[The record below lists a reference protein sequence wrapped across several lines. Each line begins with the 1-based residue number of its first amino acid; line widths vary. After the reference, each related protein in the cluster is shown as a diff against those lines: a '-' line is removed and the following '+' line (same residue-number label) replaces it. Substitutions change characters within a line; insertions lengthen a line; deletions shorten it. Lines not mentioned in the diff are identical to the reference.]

1 VIPPDDDPERDD
13 PGAGQ
18 SEPDGDGDDDSGD
31 EDFEGDASE
40 GDASGEEA
48 RDEAAP
54 GDEPFEEDEPAEDE
68 APPAREP
75 GYLWTFDEQEARLP
89 DHFATHMD
97 VLDEMEAPEI
107 LDLDLG
113 RADDYLLWAAAQS
126 LEEQEWTSQAI
137 DLLRRID
144 ASKKTHAA
152 LCYPEIRLRLHD
164 LLRERG
170 DYEEALA
177 ILDRVERDDP
187 ERRETCRERR
197 AEVLILTGRAEE
209 GLALFESAARAIP
222 DDPWV
227 PLAAAWALVRSG
239 DYDGAPA
246 WIKRA
251 EHAARRLEDE
261 EEIQSVDAEVER
273 LQTEARIRSERQK
286 RVAATAAAPVPA
298 PAKDSAPAG
307 VSMPAEGSAPAQR
320 APVDAEAARQE
331 ILGLLDAEEVRMTR
345 TPPRTEQEKSA
356 AVASLAALHHRA
368 SSGWDDAVERHDDQA
383 IATFDDLQW
392 EIVGV
397 AERFGLKLPGVES

>member
-1 VIPPDDDPERDD
+1 MIPPDDDPEEDD
-13 PGAGQ
+13 PEEGDDDR
-18 SEPDGDGDDDSGD
+18 EDPDGDEPEADGGADGD
-31 EDFEGDASE
+31 
-40 GDASGEEA
+40 
-48 RDEAAP
+48 P
-54 GDEPFEEDEPAEDE
+54 GDEAPQDDAHSVDGAHAEDDATAEDDEAPEDE
-68 APPAREP
+68 APATREP

-89 DHFATHMD
+89 DQFAVHMD
-97 VLDEMEAPEI
+97 VLDEMEAPDI

-113 RADDYLLWAAAQS
+113 RGDDYLLWAAAQS
-126 LEEQEWTSQAI
+126 LEEQEWISQAI

-144 ASKKTHAA
+144 ATKKTHPA

-187 ERRETCRERR
+187 ERRETCRERH
-197 AEVLILTGRAEE
+197 AEVLILTGRAAE

-251 EHAARRLEDE
+251 EHAARRLEDD

-286 RVAATAAAPVPA
+286 RTAAAAAAAPVPA
-298 PAKDSAPAG
+298 PE
-307 VSMPAEGSAPAQR
+307 EGSAPADTAATTGK
-320 APVDAEAARQE
+320 APVDFESVRQE
-331 ILGLLDAEEVRMTR
+331 ILGALDAEEVRLTR
-345 TPPRTEQEKSA
+345 TPPRTDPEKSA
-356 AVASLAALHHRA
+356 AVDSLAALHRRA
-368 SSGWDDAVERHDDQA
+368 SAGWDDAVERHDDQA
-383 IATFDDLQW
+383 IAAFDDLQW

-397 AERFGLKLPGVES
+397 AERFGLNLPGVE

>member
-1 VIPPDDDPERDD
+1 VIPPDDDPERDEPAAD
-13 PGAGQ
+13 ESGPGG
-18 SEPDGDGDDDSGD
+18 SRDDESGD
-31 EDFEGDASE
+31 QESE
-40 GDASGEEA
+40 GGTSDEA
-48 RDEAAP
+48 RDETAP
-54 GDEPFEEDEPAEDE
+54 GDEPFDEDEPAEE
-68 APPAREP
+68 ESPPAREP
-75 GYLWTFDEQEARLP
+75 GYLWTFDEQEAKLP
-89 DHFATHMD
+89 DQFATHMD

-144 ASKKTHAA
+144 ASKKTHPA

-197 AEVLILTGRAEE
+197 AEVLILTGRAGE
-209 GLALFESAARAIP
+209 GLALFESATRAIP

-239 DYDGAPA
+239 DYEGAPV

-286 RVAATAAAPVPA
+286 RVAAAAPA
-298 PAKDSAPAG
+298 P
-307 VSMPAEGSAPAQR
+307 R
-320 APVDAEAARQE
+320 APVDAESARQE
-331 ILGLLDAEEVRMTR
+331 ILGALDAEEVQLTR
-345 TPPRTEQEKSA
+345 TPPRTEPEKSE
-356 AVASLAALHHRA
+356 AVARLAALHRRA

-397 AERFGLKLPGVES
+397 AERFGLKLPGVE

>member
-1 VIPPDDDPERDD
+1 MIPPDDDPERDD
-13 PGAGQ
+13 PAADD
-18 SEPDGDGDDDSGD
+18 SEPGGSGHD
-31 EDFEGDASE
+31 ESEDEALEGDAS
-40 GDASGEEA
+40 SGEA

-54 GDEPFEEDEPAEDE
+54 GDEAFDEDEPAGDE
-68 APPAREP
+68 PPPAREP

-89 DHFATHMD
+89 DQFATHMD
-97 VLDEMEAPEI
+97 ILDEMEAPEI

-144 ASKKTHAA
+144 ASKKTHPA

-197 AEVLILTGRAEE
+197 AEVLILTGRARE

-239 DYDGAPA
+239 DYEGAPA

-261 EEIQSVDAEVER
+261 EEIQSVDTEVER

-286 RVAATAAAPVPA
+286 RVAAAAAAAAAAPVAGPAEDAA
-298 PAKDSAPAG
+298 PAADPMPSAPA
-307 VSMPAEGSAPAQR
+307 PRAPA
-320 APVDAEAARQE
+320 DAETSRQE

-356 AVASLAALHHRA
+356 AVARLAALHHRA

-397 AERFGLKLPGVES
+397 AERFGLKLPGVE

>member
-1 VIPPDDDPERDD
+1 MIPPDDDPDQDEAEADQ
-13 PGAGQ
+13 PEAAG
-18 SEPDGDGDDDSGD
+18 GGDD
-31 EDFEGDASE
+31 ETA
-40 GDASGEEA
+40 
-48 RDEAAP
+48 DEAP
-54 GDEPFEEDEPAEDE
+54 EDEGPEDDEPAEDE
-68 APPAREP
+68 PPAAREP

-89 DHFATHMD
+89 EQFAVHMD

-107 LDLDLG
+107 LDLNLG

-126 LEEQEWTSQAI
+126 LEEQEWISQAI

-144 ASKKTHAA
+144 ASKEIHPA

-170 DYEEALA
+170 DYDEALA

-197 AEVLILTGRAEE
+197 AEVLILTGRAAE

-251 EHAARRLEDE
+251 ERAARRLEDDE
-261 EEIQSVDAEVER
+261 EMQSVDAEVER

-286 RVAATAAAPVPA
+286 RVAAAAAAAAAAPVAA
-298 PAKDSAPAG
+298 PAEGLA
-307 VSMPAEGSAPAQR
+307 PAEGSAAAPGLVAAAR
-320 APVDAEAARQE
+320 APVDAEAVRQV
-331 ILGLLDAEEVRMTR
+331 ILGALDAEEVRMTR
-345 TPPRTEQEKSA
+345 TPPRTDPEKSA
-356 AVASLAALHHRA
+356 AVDTLAALHRRA
-368 SSGWDDAVERHDDQA
+368 SAAWDDAVERHDDQA
-383 IATFDDLQW
+383 IAAFDDLQW

-397 AERFGLKLPGVES
+397 AERFGLKLPGVE

>member
-1 VIPPDDDPERDD
+1 VIPPDDDL
-13 PGAGQ
+13 
-18 SEPDGDGDDDSGD
+18 DGDDLEAD
-31 EDFEGDASE
+31 EPEAGGDA
-40 GDASGEEA
+40 DA
-48 RDEAAP
+48 DP
-54 GDEPFEEDEPAEDE
+54 GDEAPEDDDPAEDE
-68 APPAREP
+68 TPAGHEP
-75 GYLWTFDEQEARLP
+75 GYLWTFDEQEERLP
-89 DHFATHMD
+89 DQFAVHMD
-97 VLDEMEAPEI
+97 VLDEMEAPDI
-107 LDLDLG
+107 LDLELA

-126 LEEQEWTSQAI
+126 LEEQEWIGQAI

-144 ASKKTHAA
+144 ASKQTHPA
-152 LCYPEIRLRLHD
+152 LSYPEIRLRLHD

-197 AEVLILTGRAEE
+197 AEVLILTGRAGE

-251 EHAARRLEDE
+251 EHAARRLEDD

-286 RVAATAAAPVPA
+286 RSAAAAATAVAAPVPEPPEDSGSEET
-298 PAKDSAPAG
+298 PAAAG
-307 VSMPAEGSAPAQR
+307 R
-320 APVDAEAARQE
+320 ALVDFEAVRQE
-331 ILGLLDAEEVRMTR
+331 ILAALDAEEVRLTR
-345 TPPRTEQEKSA
+345 TPPRTDPEKTT
-356 AVASLAALHHRA
+356 AVDSLAGLHRRA
-368 SSGWDDAVERHDDQA
+368 STGWDDAVVRHDDQA
-383 IATFDDLQW
+383 IAAFDDLQW

-397 AERFGLKLPGVES
+397 AERFGLKLPGVE

>member
-1 VIPPDDDPERDD
+1 MIPPDDDPDRDD
-13 PGAGQ
+13 SEEDGSGPGGSA
-18 SEPDGDGDDDSGD
+18 D
-31 EDFEGDASE
+31 DASE
-40 GDASGEEA
+40 DEALEGGASADEG

-54 GDEPFEEDEPAEDE
+54 ADETFDEDEPAEDE
-68 APPAREP
+68 PPPAREP

-89 DHFATHMD
+89 DQFAIHMD

-107 LDLDLG
+107 LDLDLA

-126 LEEQEWTSQAI
+126 LEEQEWTSQAV

-144 ASKKTHAA
+144 ASKKTHPA

-197 AEVLILTGRAEE
+197 AEVLILTGRARE

-261 EEIQSVDAEVER
+261 EEIQSVDVEVER

-286 RVAATAAAPVPA
+286 RVAAAAAATPVAASAPAPGPGEDAAPVPGPVPPA
-298 PAKDSAPAG
+298 PASP
-307 VSMPAEGSAPAQR
+307 
-320 APVDAEAARQE
+320 APVDAETARQE
-331 ILGLLDAEEVRMTR
+331 ILGLLDAEEVRLTR
-345 TPPRTEQEKSA
+345 TPPRTEPETSA
-356 AVASLAALHHRA
+356 AVARLAALHRRA

-383 IATFDDLQW
+383 IAAFDDLQW

-397 AERFGLKLPGVES
+397 AERFGLKIPGVE